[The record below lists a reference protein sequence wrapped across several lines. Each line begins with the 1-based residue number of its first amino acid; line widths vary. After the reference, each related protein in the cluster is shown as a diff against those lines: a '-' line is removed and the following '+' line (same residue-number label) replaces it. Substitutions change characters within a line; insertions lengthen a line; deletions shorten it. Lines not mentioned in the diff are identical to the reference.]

1 MMGSRIIIKLTI
13 LIALLS
19 ILSAGISLYF
29 TYTHG
34 RALLIQSSKDK
45 LATATRVLANRYSFF
60 IADITKDLLFI
71 SQLPATDE
79 IASSASPQT
88 AQQHLRLANALAGFL
103 RSHEEYNQ
111 VRFIGALN
119 HGRELVR
126 LDKSQNTV
134 HMVEGLALQEKAHYS
149 YVYNTLQLKPGS
161 VFVSS
166 IRLNKERGLL
176 DGYGKPSVVVAT
188 PVYNASNNVFG
199 VIVINVDLEK
209 MFSLIKTDIPEGI
222 DVIATNSAGDYI
234 LHPDL
239 DKTFGFDRGTR
250 FLVQDDMPIAQRI
263 FSGEASYLVAEVP
276 DLHSPDKRAVISLTK
291 VPFAAESDE
300 KYIVLGLMSN
310 LDSVLEDSRRLG
322 VTSLQISISFGILFV
337 LLSLIL
343 ARKITTPLQRMAT
356 TFARFKQGD
365 PVPELSI
372 NRNDELGLLARNF
385 SIMAKKLNAQ
395 LMELNTQRQY
405 LHKVAHHDA
414 LTGLPNRIL
423 LEDRIEQAL
432 ISARRDKAEIA
443 VMLVDLDDFKPVND
457 NYGHD
462 IGDKLLQECA
472 ARMLTCIRETDTVA
486 RYGGDEFMIII
497 SARDLQLRGM
507 SARHLSRQVAD
518 KIRNALNQAFKIES
532 YLLNISCSIGIAL
545 YPHDGDDKNTLIK
558 HADLAMYYAKSTGR
572 NNVKLY
578 TDVQID

>member
-1 MMGSRIIIKLTI
+1 MGSRIVIKLTI
-13 LIALLS
+13 WIALLS
-19 ILSAGISLYF
+19 LLSAGISVYF

-45 LATATRVLANRYSFF
+45 LATATQVLANRYSFF

-71 SQLPATDE
+71 AQLPAIEE
-79 IASSASPQT
+79 IASSHSPQT
-88 AQQHLRLANALAGFL
+88 DKQRMRLANALSGFL

-111 VRFIGALN
+111 VRFIGAHN
-119 HGRELVR
+119 HGLELVR
-126 LDKSQNTV
+126 VDKTQNAV
-134 HMVEGLALQEKAHYS
+134 HIVEGMALQEKAHYS
-149 YVYNTLQLKPGS
+149 YVYNTLKLTQGS
-161 VFVSS
+161 VFVSG

-176 DGYGKPSVVVAT
+176 DGYGKPSVIVAT
-188 PVYNASNNVFG
+188 PVYGTNGNVFG

-209 MFSLIKTDIPEGI
+209 MFALIETDIPAGI

-234 LHPDL
+234 LHPDAE
-239 DKTFGFDRGTR
+239 KTFGFDKGARVLMQNDIPVT
-250 FLVQDDMPIAQRI
+250 QHI
-263 FSGEASYLVAEVP
+263 FSGEVSSLVAEVHDFRFP
-276 DLHSPDKRAVISLTK
+276 EKQAVISLTK
-291 VPFAAESDE
+291 VPFATESDE
-300 KYIVLGLMSN
+300 KYIVLGLISN
-310 LDSVLEDSRRLG
+310 LDAVLEDSRQLG
-322 VTSLQISISFGILFV
+322 ITSLQISLAFGVLFV

-365 PVPELSI
+365 PVPELST
-372 NRNDELGLLARNF
+372 NRDDELGLLARNF

-405 LHKVAHHDA
+405 LHKVAHHDG

-443 VMLVDLDDFKPVND
+443 VMLIDLDDFKPVND
-457 NYGHD
+457 KYGHD

-486 RYGGDEFMIII
+486 RYGGDEFMTIV
-497 SARDLQLRGM
+497 SARELQLRGM
-507 SARHLSRQVAD
+507 SARHISRQVAD
-518 KIRNALNQAFKIES
+518 KIRTALNQPFKIDNF
-532 YLLNISCSIGIAL
+532 LLNISCSIGIAI
-545 YPHDGDDKNTLIK
+545 YPQDGDDKNTLIK

-578 TDVQID
+578 TDTQTD

>member
-1 MMGSRIIIKLTI
+1 MGSRIVIKLAI
-13 LIALLS
+13 WIAVLS
-19 ILSAGISLYF
+19 ILSAGISVYF

-34 RALLIQSSKDK
+34 RALLIQSAKDK
-45 LATATRVLANRYSFF
+45 LATATQVLANRYSFF

-71 SQLPATDE
+71 SQLPAINE
-79 IASSASPQT
+79 IASSQT
-88 AQQHLRLANALAGFL
+88 LQTTQHRERLATALAGFL

-111 VRFIGALN
+111 VRFIGARD

-126 LDKSQNTV
+126 LDKSQNSV
-134 HMVEGLALQEKAHYS
+134 HVVEGLALQEKAHYS

-161 VFVSS
+161 VFVSG

-176 DGYGKPSVVVAT
+176 DGYGKPSVIVAT
-188 PVYNASNNVFG
+188 PVYSPDNTVFG

-209 MFSLIKTDIPEGI
+209 MFSLIETDVPEGI

-234 LHPDL
+234 LHPNP
-239 DKTFGFDRGTR
+239 DKTFGFDKGMRIMM
-250 FLVQDDMPIAQRI
+250 QDDMPISQRI
-263 FSGEASYLVAEVP
+263 FSGESSRLVAEVP
-276 DLHSPDKRAVISLTK
+276 DLYSPDKQAVISLTK
-291 VPFAAESDE
+291 VPFAMESDE
-300 KYIVLGLMSN
+300 KYIVLGLVSN
-310 LDSVLEDSRRLG
+310 LDAVLADSRKLG
-322 VTSLQISISFGILFV
+322 ITSLQISVTFGVLFV
-337 LLSLIL
+337 LLSLML

-365 PVPELSI
+365 PVPELST
-372 NRNDELGLLARNF
+372 NRDDELGLLARNF

-395 LMELNTQRQY
+395 LHELNSQRQY

-432 ISARRDKAEIA
+432 ISARRDKVEIA
-443 VMLVDLDDFKPVND
+443 VMLVDLDGFKPIND
-457 NYGHD
+457 KYGHD

-472 ARMLTCIRETDTVA
+472 ARMLTCIRETDTAA

-507 SARHLSRQVAD
+507 SARHLSRQVAE
-518 KIRNALNQAFKIES
+518 KVRNALNQGFKIENF
-532 YLLNISCSIGIAL
+532 LLNISCSIGIAL
-545 YPHDGDDKNTLIK
+545 YPQDGDEKNTLIK

-578 TDVQID
+578 TDIQID

>member
-1 MMGSRIIIKLTI
+1 MGSRIVIKLTI
-13 LIALLS
+13 WIAVLS
-19 ILSAGISLYF
+19 ILSAGISVYF

-34 RALLIQSSKDK
+34 RALLIQSAKDK
-45 LATATRVLANRYSFF
+45 LATATQVLANRYSFF

-71 SQLPATDE
+71 SQLPAINE
-79 IASSASPQT
+79 ITSSQTPQI
-88 AQQHLRLANALAGFL
+88 AQHRARLATALAGFL

-111 VRFIGALN
+111 VRFIGAHD

-126 LDKSQNTV
+126 LDKSQNSV
-134 HMVEGLALQEKAHYS
+134 HIVEGIALQEKAHYS

-161 VFVSS
+161 VFVSG

-176 DGYGKPSVVVAT
+176 DGYEKPSVIVAT
-188 PVYNASNNVFG
+188 PVYSADNTVFG

-209 MFSLIKTDIPEGI
+209 MFSLIETDVPEGI

-234 LHPDL
+234 LHPDPE
-239 DKTFGFDRGTR
+239 KTFGFDKGMRI
-250 FLVQDDMPIAQRI
+250 LMQDDMPISQRI
-263 FSGEASYLVAEVP
+263 FSGESSRLVAEIP
-276 DLHSPDKRAVISLTK
+276 DLYSPEKQAVISLTK
-291 VPFAAESDE
+291 VPFAMESDE
-300 KYIVLGLMSN
+300 KYIVLGLVSN
-310 LDSVLEDSRRLG
+310 LDTVLADSRKLG
-322 VTSLQISISFGILFV
+322 ITSLQISVTFGILFV
-337 LLSLIL
+337 LLSLML

-356 TFARFKQGD
+356 TFAHFKQGD
-365 PVPELSI
+365 PVPELST
-372 NRNDELGLLARNF
+372 NRDDELGLLARNF

-395 LMELNTQRQY
+395 LHELNSQRQY

-443 VMLVDLDDFKPVND
+443 VMLVDLDGFKPIND
-457 NYGHD
+457 KYGHD

-472 ARMLTCIRETDTVA
+472 ARMLTCIRETDTAA

-507 SARHLSRQVAD
+507 NARHLSRQVAE
-518 KIRNALNQAFKIES
+518 KIRNALNQGFKIENF
-532 YLLNISCSIGIAL
+532 LLNISCSIGIAL
-545 YPHDGDDKNTLIK
+545 YPQDGDEKNTLIK

-578 TDVQID
+578 TDIQID

>member
-1 MMGSRIIIKLTI
+1 MGSRIVIKLTI
-13 LIALLS
+13 WIALLS
-19 ILSAGISLYF
+19 LLSAGISVYF
-29 TYTHG
+29 TYTHS

-45 LATATRVLANRYSFF
+45 LTTATQVLANRYSFF

-71 SQLPATDE
+71 AQLPAIEE
-79 IASSASPQT
+79 IASSNSPQT
-88 AQQHLRLANALAGFL
+88 EKQRTRLASALSGFL

-111 VRFIGALN
+111 VRFIGARDY
-119 HGRELVR
+119 GRELVR
-126 LDKSQNTV
+126 VDKAQNSV
-134 HMVEGLALQEKAHYS
+134 YVVEGMALQEKAHYS
-149 YVYNTLQLKPGS
+149 YVYNTLQLKPGNI
-161 VFVSS
+161 FVSG

-188 PVYNASNNVFG
+188 PVYSANNGVFG

-209 MFSLIKTDIPEGI
+209 MFALIETDVPDGI

-234 LHPDL
+234 LHPDPE
-239 DKTFGFDRGTR
+239 KTFGFDKGARM
-250 FLVQDDMPIAQRI
+250 LMQDDLAITQRI
-263 FSGEASYLVAEVP
+263 FSGELSSIVTEVQ
-276 DLHSPDKRAVISLTK
+276 DFRFPDKQAVISLTK
-291 VPFAAESDE
+291 VPFATESDE
-300 KYIVLGLMSN
+300 KYIVLGLISN
-310 LDSVLEDSRRLG
+310 LDAVLEDSRQLG
-322 VTSLQISISFGILFV
+322 ITSLQISLAFGILFV

-395 LMELNTQRQY
+395 LMELNAQRQY

-457 NYGHD
+457 KYGHD

-497 SARDLQLRGM
+497 SARELQLRGM
-507 SARHLSRQVAD
+507 SARHISRQVAD
-518 KIRNALNQAFKIES
+518 KIRSALGQSLKIENF
-532 YLLNISCSIGIAL
+532 LLNISCSIGIAL
-545 YPHDGDDKNTLIK
+545 YPQDGDDKNTLIK

-578 TDVQID
+578 TDIQID

>member
-1 MMGSRIIIKLTI
+1 MGSRIVIKLAI
-13 LIALLS
+13 WIALLS
-19 ILSAGISLYF
+19 ILSACISVYF
-29 TYTHG
+29 TYTQG

-45 LATATRVLANRYSFF
+45 LSTATQVLANRYSFF
-60 IADITKDLLFI
+60 ITDITKDLLFI
-71 SQLPATDE
+71 SQLPAIEE
-79 IASSASPQT
+79 ITKSAIPRTSPQRQRI
-88 AQQHLRLANALAGFL
+88 AAALSVFL
-103 RSHEEYNQ
+103 LSHEEYNQ
-111 VRFIGALN
+111 VRFIAAN
-119 HGRELVR
+119 EHGRELVR
-126 LDKSQNTV
+126 VDKSQNSV
-134 HMVEGLALQEKAHYS
+134 HIIDGIALQEKAHFS

-161 VFVSS
+161 VFVSG

-188 PVYNASNNVFG
+188 PIYTVDNKIFG

-209 MFSLIKTDIPEGI
+209 MFELIKTDIPDDI
-222 DVIATNSAGDYI
+222 DIIATNATGDYL
-234 LHPDL
+234 LHPNNE
-239 DKTFGFDRGTR
+239 KTFGFDKGTR
-250 FLVQDDMPIAQRI
+250 YLIQDDIPMSQHI
-263 FSGEASYLVAEVP
+263 FNGELTHLVTETS
-276 DLHSPDKRAVISLTK
+276 DLREPHKKAVISLTK
-291 VPFAAESDE
+291 VPFAIESDE
-300 KYIVLGLMSN
+300 KYIVIGLVSN
-310 LDSVLEDSRRLG
+310 LDNVLKESRELG
-322 VTSLQISISFGILFV
+322 ITSLKISIAFGVLFV
-337 LLSLIL
+337 LLSLML
-343 ARKITTPLQRMAT
+343 ARKITTPLLRMAT

-405 LHKVAHHDA
+405 LHKVAHHDS

-443 VMLVDLDDFKPVND
+443 IMLVDLDGFKPVND
-457 NYGHD
+457 LYGHD

-497 SARDLQLRGM
+497 SARDLMLRGM
-507 SARHLSRQVAD
+507 TARHISRQVAD
-518 KIRNALNQAFKIES
+518 KIRNTLNQTFKIENYS
-532 YLLNISCSIGIAL
+532 INISCSIGIAL
-545 YPHDGDDKNTLIK
+545 YPQDGDDKNTLIK

-572 NNVKLY
+572 NNGKLY
-578 TDVQID
+578 TDIQID

>member
-1 MMGSRIIIKLTI
+1 MGSRIVIKLAI
-13 LIALLS
+13 WIAVLS
-19 ILSAGISLYF
+19 ILSAGISVYF

-34 RALLIQSSKDK
+34 RALLIQSAKDK
-45 LATATRVLANRYSFF
+45 LATATQVLANRYSFF

-71 SQLPATDE
+71 SQLPAINE
-79 IASSASPQT
+79 IASSTEPQS
-88 AQQHLRLANALAGFL
+88 AKHRERLATALAGFL

-111 VRFIGALN
+111 VRFIGARD

-126 LDKSQNTV
+126 LDKSQNSV
-134 HMVEGLALQEKAHYS
+134 HIVEGLALQEKAHYS
-149 YVYNTLQLKPGS
+149 YIYNTLQLKPGN
-161 VFVSS
+161 VFVSG

-176 DGYGKPSVVVAT
+176 DGYGKPSVIVAT
-188 PVYNASNNVFG
+188 PVYSPDNTVFG

-209 MFSLIKTDIPEGI
+209 MFSLIEIDVPEGI
-222 DVIATNSAGDYI
+222 DVLATNSAGDYI

-239 DKTFGFDRGTR
+239 EKTFGFDKGMRV
-250 FLVQDDMPIAQRI
+250 LMQDDMPVSQRI
-263 FSGEASYLVAEVP
+263 FSGESSRLVAEVA
-276 DLHSPDKRAVISLTK
+276 DLHSPEKQAVISLTK
-291 VPFAAESDE
+291 VPFATESDE
-300 KYIVLGLMSN
+300 KYIVLGLVSN
-310 LDSVLEDSRRLG
+310 LDTVLADSRELG
-322 VTSLQISISFGILFV
+322 VTSLKISITFGILFV

-343 ARKITTPLQRMAT
+343 ARKITTPLQRMAS

-365 PVPELSI
+365 PVPELST
-372 NRNDELGLLARNF
+372 NREDELGQLARNF

-395 LMELNTQRQY
+395 LHELNSQRQY

-432 ISARRDKAEIA
+432 ISARRDKVEIA
-443 VMLVDLDDFKPVND
+443 VMLVDLDGFKPIND
-457 NYGHD
+457 KYGHD

-472 ARMLTCIRETDTVA
+472 ARMLTCIRETDTAA

-507 SARHLSRQVAD
+507 SARHLSRQVAE
-518 KIRNALNQAFKIES
+518 KVRNALNQGFKIEN

-545 YPHDGDDKNTLIK
+545 YPQDGDDKNTLIK
-558 HADLAMYYAKSTGR
+558 HADIAMYYAKSTGR

-578 TDVQID
+578 TDIQID

>member
-1 MMGSRIIIKLTI
+1 MGSRIVIKLTI
-13 LIALLS
+13 WIALLS
-19 ILSAGISLYF
+19 LLSAGISVYF
-29 TYTHG
+29 TYTHS

-45 LATATRVLANRYSFF
+45 LATATQVLANRYSFF
-60 IADITKDLLFI
+60 ITDITKDLLFI
-71 SQLPATDE
+71 AQLPAIEE
-79 IASSASPQT
+79 IASSTSSQT
-88 AQQHLRLANALAGFL
+88 AKQHTRLANALSGFL

-111 VRFIGALN
+111 VRLIGALN
-119 HGRELVR
+119 HGLELVR
-126 LDKSQNTV
+126 VDKAQNAV
-134 HMVEGLALQEKAHYS
+134 HIVEGMALQEKAHYS
-149 YVYNTLQLKPGS
+149 YVYNTLQLKQGS
-161 VFVSS
+161 IFVSG

-176 DGYGKPSVVVAT
+176 DGYGKPSVIAAT
-188 PVYNASNNVFG
+188 PVYGTNGNVFG

-209 MFSLIKTDIPEGI
+209 MFALIETDIPAGI

-234 LHPDL
+234 LHPDPE
-239 DKTFGFDRGTR
+239 KTFGFDKGARV
-250 FLVQDDMPIAQRI
+250 LIQDDIALTQHI
-263 FSGEASYLVAEVP
+263 FSGELSNLVAEVQ
-276 DLHSPDKRAVISLTK
+276 DFRFPDKQAVISLTK
-291 VPFAAESDE
+291 VPFATESDE
-300 KYIVLGLMSN
+300 KYIVLGLISN
-310 LDSVLEDSRRLG
+310 LDAVLEDSRQLG
-322 VTSLQISISFGILFV
+322 ITSLQISLAFGVLFV

-457 NYGHD
+457 KYGHD

-486 RYGGDEFMIII
+486 RYGGDEFMTIV
-497 SARDLQLRGM
+497 SARELQLRGM
-507 SARHLSRQVAD
+507 SARHISRQVAD
-518 KIRNALNQAFKIES
+518 KIRNALNQQFKIDNF
-532 YLLNISCSIGIAL
+532 LLNISCSIGIAI
-545 YPHDGDDKNTLIK
+545 YPQDGDDKNTLIK

-578 TDVQID
+578 TDIQID

>member
-1 MMGSRIIIKLTI
+1 MGSRIVVKLTI
-13 LIALLS
+13 WIALLS
-19 ILSAGISLYF
+19 LLSAGISVYF
-29 TYTHG
+29 TYTHS

-45 LATATRVLANRYSFF
+45 LATATQVLANRYSFF

-71 SQLPATDE
+71 AQLPDIEE
-79 IASSASPQT
+79 IASRNSPQT
-88 AQQHLRLANALAGFL
+88 EKQRTHLANALSGFL

-111 VRFIGALN
+111 VRFIDAHN
-119 HGRELVR
+119 HGLELVR
-126 LDKSQNTV
+126 VDKAQNSV
-134 HMVEGLALQEKAHYS
+134 HIVEGMALQEKAHYS
-149 YVYNTLQLKPGS
+149 YVYNTLQLKQGS
-161 VFVSS
+161 VFVSG

-176 DGYGKPSVVVAT
+176 DGYGKPSVIVAT
-188 PVYNASNNVFG
+188 PVYGANGNVFG
-199 VIVINVDLEK
+199 AIVINVDLEK
-209 MFSLIKTDIPEGI
+209 MFALIETDIPAGI

-234 LHPDL
+234 LHPDQE
-239 DKTFGFDRGTR
+239 KTFGFDKGARI
-250 FLVQDDMPIAQRI
+250 LIQNDIALTQHI
-263 FSGEASYLVAEVP
+263 FSGELSSLVAEVQ
-276 DLHSPDKRAVISLTK
+276 DFRFPDKQAVISLTK
-291 VPFAAESDE
+291 VPFATESDE
-300 KYIVLGLMSN
+300 KYIVLGLISN
-310 LDSVLEDSRRLG
+310 LDTVLEDSRQLG
-322 VTSLQISISFGILFV
+322 ITSLQISLAFGVLFV

-405 LHKVAHHDA
+405 LHKVAHHDG

-457 NYGHD
+457 KYGHD

-486 RYGGDEFMIII
+486 RYGGDEFMIIV
-497 SARDLQLRGM
+497 SARELQLRGM
-507 SARHLSRQVAD
+507 SARHISRQVAD
-518 KIRNALNQAFKIES
+518 KIRNALNQPFKIDNF
-532 YLLNISCSIGIAL
+532 LLNISCSIGIAI
-545 YPHDGDDKNTLIK
+545 YPQDGDDKNTLIK

-578 TDVQID
+578 TDIQID

>member
-1 MMGSRIIIKLTI
+1 MGSRIVIKLTI
-13 LIALLS
+13 WIALLS
-19 ILSAGISLYF
+19 ILSAGISVYF

-45 LATATRVLANRYSFF
+45 LATATQVLANRYSFF
-60 IADITKDLLFI
+60 IADISKDLLFI
-71 SQLPATDE
+71 AQLPAIEE
-79 IASSASPQT
+79 IAVNGSPQT
-88 AQQHLRLANALAGFL
+88 AQQRARLATALSGFL

-111 VRFIGALN
+111 VRFIGARD

-126 LDKSQNTV
+126 IDKSQNSI
-134 HMVEGLALQEKAHYS
+134 HIVEDIALQEKAHYS
-149 YVYNTLQLKPGS
+149 YVYNTLQLKQGHI
-161 VFVSS
+161 FVSS

-176 DGYGKPSVVVAT
+176 DGYGKPSVIVAT
-188 PVYNASNNVFG
+188 PVYSANNTVFG
-199 VIVINVDLEK
+199 VIVVNVDLEK
-209 MFSLIKTDIPEGI
+209 MFALIETDIPDGI

-234 LHPDL
+234 LHADQE
-239 DKTFGFDRGTR
+239 KTFGFDKGARM
-250 FLVQDDMPIAQRI
+250 LIQDDIAIAHRI
-263 FSGEASYLVAEVP
+263 FSGELSQLVVEIP
-276 DLHSPDKRAVISLTK
+276 DLRSPDKQAVISLIK

-300 KYIVLGLMSN
+300 KYIVLGLISN
-310 LDSVLEDSRRLG
+310 LDAVLEDSRQLG
-322 VTSLQISISFGILFV
+322 ITSLQISLVFGILLV

-343 ARKITTPLQRMAT
+343 ARKIITPIQRMAT

-395 LMELNTQRQY
+395 LMELNIQRQY

-457 NYGHD
+457 KYGHD

-497 SARDLQLRGM
+497 SARELQLRGM
-507 SARHLSRQVAD
+507 SARHISRQVAD
-518 KIRNALNQAFKIES
+518 KIRSALGQPFKIENF
-532 YLLNISCSIGIAL
+532 LLNISCSIGIAL
-545 YPHDGDDKNTLIK
+545 YPQDGDDKNTLIK

-578 TDVQID
+578 TDIQID

>member
-1 MMGSRIIIKLTI
+1 MGSRIVIKLTI
-13 LIALLS
+13 WIALLS
-19 ILSAGISLYF
+19 LLSAGISVYF
-29 TYTHG
+29 TYTHS

-45 LATATRVLANRYSFF
+45 LATATQVLANRYSFF

-71 SQLPATDE
+71 AQLPAIEE
-79 IASSASPQT
+79 IASSHSPQT
-88 AQQHLRLANALAGFL
+88 DKQRMRLANALSGFL

-111 VRFIGALN
+111 VRFIGAHN
-119 HGRELVR
+119 HGLELVR
-126 LDKSQNTV
+126 VDKTQNAV
-134 HMVEGLALQEKAHYS
+134 HIVEGMALQEKAHYS
-149 YVYNTLQLKPGS
+149 YVYNTLKLKQGS
-161 VFVSS
+161 VFVSG

-176 DGYGKPSVVVAT
+176 DGYGKPSVIVAT
-188 PVYNASNNVFG
+188 PVYGTNGNVFG

-209 MFSLIKTDIPEGI
+209 MFALIETDIPAGI

-234 LHPDL
+234 LHPDAE
-239 DKTFGFDRGTR
+239 KTFGFDKGARVLMQNDIPVT
-250 FLVQDDMPIAQRI
+250 QHI
-263 FSGEASYLVAEVP
+263 FSGEVSSLVAEVHDFRFP
-276 DLHSPDKRAVISLTK
+276 EKQAVISLTK
-291 VPFAAESDE
+291 VPFATESDE
-300 KYIVLGLMSN
+300 KYIVLGLISN
-310 LDSVLEDSRRLG
+310 LDAVLEDSRQLG
-322 VTSLQISISFGILFV
+322 ITSLQISLAFGVLFV

-365 PVPELSI
+365 PVPELST
-372 NRNDELGLLARNF
+372 NRDDELGLLARNF

-405 LHKVAHHDA
+405 LHKVAHHDG

-443 VMLVDLDDFKPVND
+443 VMLIDLDDFKPVND
-457 NYGHD
+457 KYGHD

-486 RYGGDEFMIII
+486 RYGGDEFMTIV
-497 SARDLQLRGM
+497 SARELQLRGM
-507 SARHLSRQVAD
+507 SARHISRQVAD
-518 KIRNALNQAFKIES
+518 KIRTALNQPFKIDNF
-532 YLLNISCSIGIAL
+532 LLNISCSIGIAI
-545 YPHDGDDKNTLIK
+545 YPQDGDDKNTLIK

-578 TDVQID
+578 TDTQTD

>member
-1 MMGSRIIIKLTI
+1 MGSRIVIKLAI
-13 LIALLS
+13 WIALLS
-19 ILSAGISLYF
+19 TLSAGISVYV

-34 RALLIQSSKDK
+34 RALLIQSAKDK
-45 LATATRVLANRYSFF
+45 LATATQVLANRYSFF
-60 IADITKDLLFI
+60 ITDITKDLLFI
-71 SQLPATDE
+71 SQLPAINE
-79 IASSASPQT
+79 IASSQTPQT
-88 AQQHLRLANALAGFL
+88 TRHRERLATALAGFL

-111 VRFIGALN
+111 VRFIGARD

-126 LDKSQNTV
+126 LDKSQNSV
-134 HMVEGLALQEKAHYS
+134 HIVEGIALQEKAHYS

-176 DGYGKPSVVVAT
+176 DGYGKPSVIVAT
-188 PVYNASNNVFG
+188 PVYSADNTVFG
-199 VIVINVDLEK
+199 IIVINVDLEK
-209 MFSLIKTDIPEGI
+209 MFSLIETDVPEGI

-239 DKTFGFDRGTR
+239 NKTFGFDKGMRIMM
-250 FLVQDDMPIAQRI
+250 QDDMPISQRI
-263 FSGEASYLVAEVP
+263 FSGESSRLVAEVP
-276 DLHSPDKRAVISLTK
+276 DLYSPEKQAVISLTK
-291 VPFAAESDE
+291 VPFAMESDE
-300 KYIVLGLMSN
+300 KYIVLGLVSN
-310 LDSVLEDSRRLG
+310 LDTVLADSRKLG
-322 VTSLQISISFGILFV
+322 ITSLQISATFGILFV
-337 LLSLIL
+337 LLSLML

-365 PVPELSI
+365 PVPELST
-372 NRNDELGLLARNF
+372 NRDDELGLLARNF

-395 LMELNTQRQY
+395 LHELNSQRQY

-443 VMLVDLDDFKPVND
+443 VMLVDLDGFKPIND
-457 NYGHD
+457 KYGHD

-472 ARMLTCIRETDTVA
+472 ARMLTCIRETDTAA

-507 SARHLSRQVAD
+507 SARHLSRQVAE
-518 KIRNALNQAFKIES
+518 KIRNALNQSFKIENF
-532 YLLNISCSIGIAL
+532 LLNISCSIGIAL
-545 YPHDGDDKNTLIK
+545 YPQDGDEKNTLIK

-578 TDVQID
+578 TDIQID

>member
-1 MMGSRIIIKLTI
+1 MGSRIVIKLTI
-13 LIALLS
+13 WIALLS
-19 ILSAGISLYF
+19 LLSAGISVYF
-29 TYTHG
+29 TYTHS

-45 LATATRVLANRYSFF
+45 LATATQVLANRYSFF

-71 SQLPATDE
+71 AQLPAIEE
-79 IASSASPQT
+79 IASSNLPQT
-88 AQQHLRLANALAGFL
+88 AKQRTRLANALSGFL

-111 VRFIGALN
+111 VRFIGAHD
-119 HGRELVR
+119 HGLELVR
-126 LDKSQNTV
+126 IDKAQNSV
-134 HMVEGLALQEKAHYS
+134 HIVEGMALQEKAHYS
-149 YVYNTLQLKPGS
+149 YVYNTLKLKQGS
-161 VFVSS
+161 VFVSG

-176 DGYGKPSVVVAT
+176 DGYGKPSVIVAT
-188 PVYNASNNVFG
+188 PVYGANGNVFG

-209 MFSLIKTDIPEGI
+209 MFALIETDIPDGI

-234 LHPDL
+234 LHPNPE
-239 DKTFGFDRGTR
+239 KTFGFDKGARI
-250 FLVQDDMPIAQRI
+250 LMQDDIAITQRI
-263 FSGEASYLVAEVP
+263 FSGELSSIVAEVQ
-276 DLHSPDKRAVISLTK
+276 DFRSPEKRAVISLIK
-291 VPFAAESDE
+291 VPFATESDE
-300 KYIVLGLMSN
+300 KYIVLGLISN
-310 LDSVLEDSRRLG
+310 LDAVLEDSRQLG
-322 VTSLQISISFGILFV
+322 ITSLQISLAFGVLFV
-337 LLSLIL
+337 VLSLIL

-405 LHKVAHHDA
+405 LHKVAHHDG

-457 NYGHD
+457 KYGHD

-497 SARDLQLRGM
+497 SARELQLRGM
-507 SARHLSRQVAD
+507 SARHISRQVAD
-518 KIRNALNQAFKIES
+518 KIRTALNQPFKIDNF
-532 YLLNISCSIGIAL
+532 LLNISCSIGIAI
-545 YPHDGDDKNTLIK
+545 YPQDGDDKNTLIK

-578 TDVQID
+578 TDIQID

>member
-1 MMGSRIIIKLTI
+1 MGTRIVIKLAI
-13 LIALLS
+13 WIALLS
-19 ILSAGISLYF
+19 TLSAGISVYV

-34 RALLIQSSKDK
+34 RALLIQSAKDK
-45 LATATRVLANRYSFF
+45 LATATQVLANRYSFF

-71 SQLPATDE
+71 SQLPAINE
-79 IASSASPQT
+79 IASSTEPQT
-88 AQQHLRLANALAGFL
+88 AQHRERLAIALAGFL

-111 VRFIGALN
+111 VRFIGARD

-126 LDKSQNTV
+126 LDKSQNSV
-134 HMVEGLALQEKAHYS
+134 HIVEGLALQEKAHYS
-149 YVYNTLQLKPGS
+149 YVYNTLQLKPGN
-161 VFVSS
+161 VFVSG

-188 PVYNASNNVFG
+188 PVYSSDNSVFG

-209 MFSLIKTDIPEGI
+209 MFALIETDVPEGI

-239 DKTFGFDRGTR
+239 EKTFGFDKGMRI
-250 FLVQDDMPIAQRI
+250 LMQDDMPVSQRI
-263 FSGEASYLVAEVP
+263 FSGELSRLVAEVP
-276 DLHSPDKRAVISLTK
+276 DLHAPEKQAVISLTK

-300 KYIVLGLMSN
+300 KYIVLGLVSN
-310 LDSVLEDSRRLG
+310 LDTVLSDSRELG
-322 VTSLQISISFGILFV
+322 VTSLKISIIFGVLFV
-337 LLSLIL
+337 LLSLML
-343 ARKITTPLQRMAT
+343 ARKITTPLQRMAS

-365 PVPELSI
+365 PVPELST
-372 NRNDELGLLARNF
+372 NREDELGQLARNF

-395 LMELNTQRQY
+395 LHELNSQRQY

-432 ISARRDKAEIA
+432 ISARRDKVEIA
-443 VMLVDLDDFKPVND
+443 VMLVDLDGFKPIND
-457 NYGHD
+457 KYGHD

-472 ARMLTCIRETDTVA
+472 ARMLTCIRETDTAA

-507 SARHLSRQVAD
+507 SARHLSRQVAE
-518 KIRNALNQAFKIES
+518 KVRNALNQGFKIEN

-545 YPHDGDDKNTLIK
+545 YPQDGYEKNTLIK

-578 TDVQID
+578 TDIQID